1 MAYAESTS
9 VSVES
14 SKAEIER
21 TLQRYG
27 ADQFM
32 HGWTNY
38 QAVVSFKMNERHIK
52 FLLTLPDRNDAQFQ
66 KTPTGKKRTANQVEK
81 EYEQACRQRW
91 RALNLVIKAK
101 LEAVAAGISAFE
113 DEFMAN
119 IALPDGSTV
128 GEFMRPQIAQAYET
142 HNMPQLLPFFAGE
155 NDA

>member
-1 MAYAESTS
+1 MAYAENTNI
-9 VSVES
+9 SVEK

-32 HGWTNY
+32 YGWNDS
-38 QAVVSFKMNERHIK
+38 QAIVSFHMNERYIK
-52 FLLTLPDRNDAQFQ
+52 FLLPMPDRNDDQFL
-66 KTPTGKKRTANQVEK
+66 KTPTGKRRTAVQIEK

-101 LEAVAAGISAFE
+101 LEAVEAGISEFE

-119 IALPDGSTV
+119 ITLPDGSTV
-128 GEFMRPQIAQAYET
+128 GQFMRPQIAVAYDKGK
-142 HNMPQLLPFFAGE
+142 MPPLLPILE
-155 NDA
+155 K

>member
-1 MAYAESTS
+1 MAYAENTS
-9 VSVES
+9 VSVEK
-14 SKAEIER
+14 SKAEIEK

-38 QAVVSFKMNERHIK
+38 QAMVSFQMYDRHIK
-52 FLLTLPDRNDAQFQ
+52 FLLTLPDRKDERFQ
-66 KTPTGKKRTANQVEK
+66 KTPTGKKRTALQIEK

-101 LEAVAAGISAFE
+101 LEAVEAGISEFE

-128 GEFMRPQIAQAYET
+128 GQFMRPQIARAYET
-142 HNMPQLLPFFAGE
+142 HNMPQLLPFL
-155 NDA
+155 DQSK